1 MSNIIIIGLTPQGLA
16 MLRMLSRAGYDVI
29 AFTKTKKAVGYYSKY
44 GIKKIFD
51 STFDLKQQIEQ
62 IVKNRDTRVRCIITS
77 GELLAMIIEEFPE
90 LYELCDVESGPLE
103 LIRTL
108 SYKDRMYT
116 FAQSH
121 GLKCAKFKILS
132 EYTSGDLQFP
142 VILKRNFEIPLFFKV
157 KKINNEEELKSFVAL
172 ISKED
177 KRYILIQ
184 EYIDSKKILN
194 LTYQTYVRN
203 GRCLLTFSGI
213 QKRKLVS
220 GLTSFLIELNSEKL
234 LSQLNNVAKIF
245 FGNTSYTGFSEIEF
259 IYSIEDDQLYFIEI
273 NTRVCGTQSALNHKF
288 DNISDI
294 YSDSIQQLKLIEG
307 RKNLTWINI
316 TRDIKAR
323 MQTKDWNN
331 LSQFFTAKKDI
342 FDWKD
347 IRPFIMQF
355 LK

>member
-1 MSNIIIIGLTPQGLA
+1 MSKIVIIGLTPQGLA

-62 IVKNRDTRVRCIITS
+62 IVKNSDAKVRCIITS

-116 FAQSH
+116 FAQSR

-132 EYTSGDLQFP
+132 EYTSGDLHFP

-157 KKINNEEELKSFVAL
+157 KKISNEEELILFTAL
-172 ISKED
+172 ISEED
-177 KRYILIQ
+177 KKYILIQ
-184 EYIDSKKILN
+184 EYIDSRKILN
-194 LTYQTYVRN
+194 LSYQSYVRN
-203 GRCLLTFSGI
+203 GRFLLNFSCVQERRLSSGI
-213 QKRKLVS
+213 TS
-220 GLTSFLIELNSEKL
+220 SLTELNDEKL
-234 LSQLNNVAKIF
+234 LSRLNNVGKIF
-245 FGNTSYTGFSEIEF
+245 FRDTNYMGFSEIEF
-259 IYSIEDDQLYFIEI
+259 IYSKEDDQLYFIEV
-273 NTRVCGTQSALNHKF
+273 NTRTCGLQSVLNHKF
-288 DNISDI
+288 ENISDI
-294 YSDSIQQLKLIEG
+294 YSNSTQQLKLIEG

-323 MQTKDWNN
+323 IQTKDWNN